1 MESKYREFPTKFLG
15 KILYGL
21 SSEIPTFAPLNIKT
35 VNKMKNLRFLVIALL
50 AMVMPAASMAAG
62 SDDTSVPMAEVR
74 NYFHNND
81 APLPESPMITTQKEF
96 DRQFGAAAYMGKDGE
111 PTKINFRKQAVVAIV
126 LPVTDVETDIDS
138 VTLRATGKKEL
149 TLSYIVRRGLKQSYS
164 TQPVK
169 LMAIA
174 RKYAGY
180 AVKVDAQERQEV
192 EMTVSTLQ
200 TVSYNSPVRGIDMQ
214 VDLPAYGSSVV
225 ADSVWNYI
233 QGYLTDYANGWMS
246 IDEGQ
251 SGKVRIQTDN
261 AGEMLSACGSHIY
274 NIMREYNKSLRPEA
288 HCSAT
293 LRITRTDETPDYV
306 TYEAESY
313 NYAGGAHGLGS
324 HTGVTFDRKTGRRM
338 QLVKPAEGLQKLI
351 TERLH
356 KEYADI
362 MLDKEPVPMP
372 QYGAFMKGGRI
383 HFVYQPYEIGPYAI
397 GMPECSFYP
406 YEIEDY
412 LVK

>member
-1 MESKYREFPTKFLG
+1 
-15 KILYGL
+15 
-21 SSEIPTFAPLNIKT
+21 
-35 VNKMKNLRFLVIALL
+35 MKNLKFLAIALL

-62 SDDTSVPMAEVR
+62 SDDIIVPMAEVR

-81 APLPESPMITTQKEF
+81 ASLPESPMITTQKDF
-96 DRQFGAAAYMGKDGE
+96 DSHFSAAAYMGKDGE

-138 VTLRATGKKEL
+138 VILKVSGRKEL
-149 TLSYIVRRGLKQSYS
+149 TLSYMVRRGLKQSYFI
-164 TQPVK
+164 QPVK
-169 LMAIA
+169 LMTIA
-174 RKYAGY
+174 RKYADY
-180 AVKVDAQERQEV
+180 AVKVNAREHQEV

-200 TVSYNSPVRGIDMQ
+200 TISYSSPIRGIDMQ

-233 QGYLTDYANGWMS
+233 QGYLTDYANGWMN

-251 SGKVRIQTDN
+251 NGEVRIQTDN
-261 AGEMLSACGSHIY
+261 AEEMLSACASHIY

-293 LRITRTDETPDYV
+293 LRITRTDETADYV
-306 TYEAESY
+306 TYEAENY

-324 HTGVTFDRKTGRRM
+324 HTGVTFDKKTGQRM
-338 QLVKPAEGLQKLI
+338 QIVKPAEGLQKLI
-351 TERLH
+351 TERLR
-356 KEYADI
+356 KEDADI

-372 QYGAFMKGGRI
+372 RYGAFMKGGRI

-412 LVK
+412 LAK